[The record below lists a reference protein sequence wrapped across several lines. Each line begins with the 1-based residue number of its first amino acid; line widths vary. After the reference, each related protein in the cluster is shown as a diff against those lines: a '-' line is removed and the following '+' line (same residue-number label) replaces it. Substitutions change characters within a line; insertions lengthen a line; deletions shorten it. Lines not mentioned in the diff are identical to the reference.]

1 MMPQRVVSAALSQ
14 KIPASTPHF
23 SPLCHKPGGLALDG
37 LKDLKR
43 SEMKATRVNAYTRS
57 AFVEWGLKMK
67 KKGNNM
73 RPTESDRY
81 SSHMVSV
88 SDGCLQGID
97 SCLELLIDQTRQSP
111 GGG

>member
-1 MMPQRVVSAALSQ
+1 MGA
-14 KIPASTPHF
+14 KN
-23 SPLCHKPGGLALDG
+23 
-37 LKDLKR
+37 
-43 SEMKATRVNAYTRS
+43 E
-57 AFVEWGLKMK
+57 

-111 GGG
+111 GGGHKRAGEE